1 MSGQHGSLLSA
12 SSVLLQTPTAQS
24 QSPFLGAHCHQSGG
38 GGGGM
43 RLEAVMENLQRQQTA
58 RLALEKKIR
67 QAEAKDLRCLMGSQ
81 IQRQAAALGHY
92 HTVVHGALNAG
103 VVNSLSRVSV
113 RQADEDGETS
123 GPGSI
128 GKERIVEGDKSGP
141 GNASGAGDEDDGD
154 GFEPRRQR
162 SFLEDRVAPRSPPVF
177 VMSREPARL
186 PPARR
191 PESPSAL
198 GQPQH
203 HEWTFEEQFKQARF
217 SFNHPALSLMRCL
230 FVFSPLN

>member
-1 MSGQHGSLLSA
+1 
-12 SSVLLQTPTAQS
+12 
-24 QSPFLGAHCHQSGG
+24 
-38 GGGGM
+38 
-43 RLEAVMENLQRQQTA
+43 MENLQRQQTA

-92 HTVVHGALNAG
+92 RTVVHGALNAG

-162 SFLEDRVAPRSPPVF
+162 SFQEDRVAPRSPPVF
-177 VMSREPARL
+177 AISREPARL
-186 PPARR
+186 LPARR
-191 PESPSAL
+191 PESPSVL

-230 FVFSPLN
+230 YCVFSIKLTQQHFVEITRDYTSLKKLGLFALQMNATLNSECA